1 LHKHERYKIM
11 TLVIYLDGP
20 VSLRRISP
28 ELNHQLFHK
37 VSPGV
42 TVGRLTE
49 VVSGLHGLEGDP
61 LQSAIEPE
69 RLPDAR
75 VPAIGACFFTRAIYL
90 AKVNILR
97 AE

>member
-1 LHKHERYKIM
+1 M
-11 TLVIYLDGP
+11 TLIIYLDGP

-37 VSPGV
+37 ISPGD

-49 VVSGLHGLEGDP
+49 VVSGLHGIEGDP

-69 RLPDAR
+69 WLPDAQ
-75 VPAIGACFFTRAIYL
+75 VPAMLHLLHRSNLFGQGKHL
-90 AKVNILR
+90 AGGMIKCS
-97 AE
+97 

>member
-1 LHKHERYKIM
+1 M

-49 VVSGLHGLEGDP
+49 VVSGLQGLEGYP

-69 RLPDAR
+69 RLPDAQVSR
-75 VPAIGACFFTRAIYL
+75 KWCIFFTRAIYL
-90 AKVNILR
+90 AKVNIWR